1 MKIIKIIWNILVKL
15 KFLIVV
21 SILALSL
28 LINGTLFMGGKL
40 LSVVTGGFETVTG
53 MQTLTSKNKSKISK
67 LDDNLLVE
75 RKIKRELKTELTKTS
90 GQLVTEKKSK
100 RKLKRELTE
109 TALQLTAERK
119 IKRELKTELYKSS
132 VKLVAEKKARN
143 ELKRELTQTALQ
155 LTTER
160 KLKRELSTK
169 MADISNDLIT
179 EKQSKRLLKK
189 QIKNQ
194 ASELALERVSK
205 RAINQRFRD
214 LTMGLVPFKGKKV
227 ALSAAVNETAD
238 TIGKRSLKSA
248 KNNIASMPG
257 EAIPWLGTSVIVGV
271 TALELYD
278 LCATIKDMNEL
289 KNAFNPSASTSDEEL
304 TVCSL
309 EVPSKED
316 ILLAVKNS
324 PSAAWEK
331 AKDITPTLE
340 EIKATEMPD
349 FSSWFEEKQKN
360 TTDLSEKIYKW
371 WNEE

>member
-1 MKIIKIIWNILVKL
+1 MKIIKIIWQILRKI

-119 IKRELKTELYKSS
+119 IKRELKTELAKTS
-132 VKLVAEKKARN
+132 VRLVAEKKARN

-160 KLKRELSTK
+160 KLKRELSNK
-169 MADISNDLIT
+169 VADISNDLIT

-194 ASELALERVSK
+194 TSELALERVSK

-349 FSSWFEEKQKN
+349 FSSWWDEKQKN
-360 TTDLSEKIYKW
+360 TNDLSEKISKW

>member
-1 MKIIKIIWNILVKL
+1 MKIIKIIWQILRKI

-75 RKIKRELKTELTKTS
+75 RKIKRELKTELAKTS
-90 GQLVTEKKSK
+90 V
-100 RKLKRELTE
+100 R
-109 TALQLTAERK
+109 
-119 IKRELKTELYKSS
+119 
-132 VKLVAEKKARN
+132 LVAGKKARN
-143 ELKRELTQTALQ
+143 ELKRKLTQTTLQ

-169 MADISNDLIT
+169 VADISNDLIT

-214 LTMGLVPFKGKKV
+214 LTMGLVPFKGKKI

-289 KNAFNPSASTSDEEL
+289 KNAFNLSASTSDEEL

-349 FSSWFEEKQKN
+349 FSSWWDEKQKN
-360 TTDLSEKIYKW
+360 TNDLSEKISKW